1 MNGKPLFHYVGTP
14 EATQD
19 FLDRFADCFARS
31 KLEDAR
37 DHVSATAMVK
47 NEKEKIITLYIA
59 KNQSEKG
66 CQPFAT
72 PEKLG
77 DIANQNE
84 NFAKQLVDWF
94 SNLASK
100 DTSQVNGND
109 LDAHSNIFETMC
121 EFSSSRLEHYIS
133 KVSKSDVDALVTVVD
148 VNLNTR
154 ECSNGW
160 EVAKPLINECK
171 LYHKK
176 SELPESGN
184 EKLCLLTTYAHL
196 AGQIRNNPDFRGLTS
211 KVETSLSNER
221 PKLKDLAQ
229 AVRWINHLGRLSAA
243 YVNFQKFCRDDK
255 QSGYSFRHRL
265 LRSEEDDWTGDA
277 YMKKVKSWTGD
288 LGLTCEHEVR
298 RFVDGRPV
306 LQDKTVEALM
316 NEVVEMTG
324 NKARVHCEMQL
335 LMHFSQ
341 PGVEKCLDYFGCSKK
356 SCWLCWQMI
365 LQNFKYSMKGTHRKL
380 YPRWA
385 FPFKFSPL
393 QPAVAQGLR
402 AAYNEMLLLIQDQ
415 VIMQT
420 PLSTLEPC
428 PQTSTRMTPAH
439 RRPRTDDDLDQGPL
453 SGLFASNPITVPDR
467 FPVIRVPALHLPAD
481 SLENLR
487 QVNVD
492 VYECKSS
499 DRVEGL
505 MTVGDYH
512 SKPILFAFQLL
523 TKPKPKPPSFTSDG
537 VDFGQAIWKSNELP
551 SGDMIDWEMYYRPY
565 VDELAPNPYI
575 LSIWR
580 KVHGGEHPIFPWRGD
595 VFLIP
600 RHTRTNMSD
609 PKDFLKESFTLD
621 NSRCFQIIE
630 IHFKTLGSTF
640 AKENAERDL
649 ESVLRISETLNEYF
663 CDAIAEQERNTQAV
677 GLPREAERSLEHLQ
691 ETLRGLE
698 KAFVSYL
705 DRPAFT
711 VQVEPED
718 FLRKFNTVLRDAIAE
733 QERDTEAVQLSE
745 RSQEVRLPREAERG

>member
-109 LDAHSNIFETMC
+109 LDAHSNVFETMC

-133 KVSKSDVDALVTVVD
+133 KVSKSDVDSLVTVVD

-243 YVNFQKFCRDDK
+243 YANFQKFCRDDK

-277 YMKKVKSWTGD
+277 YMQKVKSWTGD
-288 LGLTCEHEVR
+288 LGLTSEHEVR

-306 LQDKTVEALM
+306 LQNQTVEALM

-393 QPAVAQGLR
+393 QPAIAQGLR

-420 PLSTLEPC
+420 PLSTLEPY
-428 PQTSTRMTPAH
+428 PQTSARMTPAH

-481 SLENLR
+481 SLENPR
-487 QVNVD
+487 QVSID
-492 VYECKSS
+492 VYECKSP
-499 DRVEGL
+499 DRVESI
-505 MTVGDYH
+505 MTRYKHDGT
-512 SKPILFAFQLL
+512 PILFAFELL
-523 TKPKPKPPSFTSDG
+523 TKPSFTSDV
-537 VDFGQAIWKSNELP
+537 VDFRQAVWLSMNFP
-551 SGDMIDWEMYYRPY
+551 GADMIMWELSYRTY
-565 VDELAPNPYI
+565 VDGLAPNPYM

-580 KVHGGEHPIFPWRGD
+580 KIHGGEPQIFPWRGD
-595 VFLIP
+595 IFIIP
-600 RHTRTNMSD
+600 KHVTMYGRRE
-609 PKDFLKESFTLD
+609 FLKESSTLD
-621 NSRCFQIIE
+621 NLSCFQQIE
-630 IHFKTLGSTF
+630 TDHRLRGATY
-640 AKENAERDL
+640 AKRQAEQDL
-649 ESVLRISETLNEYF
+649 ESASTKCETFNRF
-663 CDAIAEQERNTQAV
+663 C
-677 GLPREAERSLEHLQ
+677 
-691 ETLRGLE
+691 
-698 KAFVSYL
+698 
-705 DRPAFT
+705 
-711 VQVEPED
+711 
-718 FLRKFNTVLRDAIAE
+718 RDAIAE
-733 QERDTEAVQLSE
+733 
-745 RSQEVRLPREAERG
+745 